1 MIFRRALL
9 LLEPAADARPAL
21 SALRRVAPTLEHL
34 LVLVQVPTSSPGW
47 FDAEVPPTT
56 QDAASSSLVPL
67 RESSAGAARQV
78 EVQLVPALDGD
89 ALATLCE
96 AEQIELLALG
106 SRSLRSLPMLYTLRK
121 RQPVALLWSSE
132 TVSAAPLREV
142 GCVALGQRARA
153 AVGAFLRDHSTASLR
168 VTLLSDVR
176 PPPEAV
182 ASFREVAGIASPVAS
197 TEVVSWSSMR
207 SWSQGSSA
215 DRPFDLLVLAR
226 LPLSV
231 FLDVRWPAPALL
243 LPPLASSRPF
253 ARRSLEVADLVD
265 DGGPLRVRLDEEA
278 AVGAPGALP
287 DQSLSF
293 VSGGRVVATLGA
305 LDGEAELPAGLRATS
320 LGVYRVG
327 GEGPANPVAAIEQM
341 VEVLRP
347 GERPVALIDAELP
360 DEVLRAL
367 AASSGPAEPEH
378 IAVRLRPT
386 RSFTA
391 IRERLRA
398 AGLAPRVVDARAVL
412 DEGSA
417 LDVSEEVDPVRLARV
432 ASRMRRAGF
441 PVVSILHRG
450 PIHPWTE
457 GFVALRAPG
466 IWDADGARRGDR
478 LRGPPVMALS
488 PASATE
494 SIGGNRI
501 ELEHDNARARGW
513 LLDAIRGSAR
523 TLHLQVYMA
532 LGDDVG
538 SLVGDALA
546 EAGARGV
553 TVRVLVDS
561 LHGFHG
567 SFGATNPLLDR
578 LSRSPGVEL
587 RISRPINVM
596 PSLTD
601 LKRRDHRKLVVAD
614 GQVALVGGR
623 NLSHEY
629 YTGFDEARLTEA
641 SVWREVP
648 WLDAGARVEGTAVGA
663 LAASFREAWTEA
675 GGAPFGIT
683 APEPAGDSRARVIVH
698 RGLRDA
704 RTLETYLELI
714 ASARSHLYVVNGFP
728 LALELQHA
736 LLGALRRGVRVRVL
750 SGHVTPTYGDQAFS
764 GPWSAARTVATELV
778 HSRLDPLVEAG
789 ADVRYFAVQGRPGW
803 SATIGVVHPHVH
815 AKSVSVDGLRCT
827 VGSANLDITA
837 SYWESELVLL
847 TEDAALTRAYEAGL
861 DALMEASAQVQ
872 KEDPAWHQ
880 RALRRGWMRHW
891 PGVLSV

>member
-1 MIFRRALL
+1 VRFGRALL
-9 LLEPAADARPAL
+9 LLEAAADARPAL

-34 LVLVQVPTSSPGW
+34 LVLVQVPENSPGW
-47 FDAEVPPTT
+47 FDAEVPPATE
-56 QDAASSSLVPL
+56 QQAASSLGPL
-67 RESSAGAARQV
+67 RESAAGAARQV

-89 ALATLCE
+89 ALAILCE
-96 AEQIELLALG
+96 AAQVELLVLG
-106 SRSLRSLPMLYTLRK
+106 SRSLRDLPMLYTLRR
-121 RQPVALLWSSE
+121 RQPVALLWPSE
-132 TVSAAPLREV
+132 AVSDSALREV

-176 PPPEAV
+176 PSPQAL
-182 ASFREVAGIASPVAS
+182 AAFREVAGIASAVAS
-197 TEVVSWSSMR
+197 TELVSWSSMR

-215 DRPFDLLVLAR
+215 ERPFDLLVLAR
-226 LPLSV
+226 IPLSV

-243 LPPLASSRPF
+243 LPPLESSRPF

-265 DGGPLRVRLDEEA
+265 DGGPLRVRVEEEA
-278 AVGAPGALP
+278 AVGGPGALP
-287 DQSLSF
+287 DQRLAF

-305 LDGEAELPAGLRATS
+305 KDGEAELPAGLRATS
-320 LGVYRVG
+320 LGVYRVVG
-327 GEGPANPVAAIEQM
+327 DGAVNPVVAIEQL

-347 GERPVALIDAELP
+347 GERSVALIDAELP

-367 AASSGPAEPEH
+367 ASSSAPAEPEH

-391 IRERLRA
+391 IRDRLRA

-457 GFVALRAPG
+457 GFFALRAPG
-466 IWDADGARRGDR
+466 LWDADGARRGDR
-478 LRGPPVMALS
+478 LHGPPVMALS
-488 PASATE
+488 SATE

-538 SLVGDALA
+538 SLVGDALS

-561 LHGFHG
+561 LHGLHG

-587 RISRPINVM
+587 RISRPINEV

-614 GQVALVGGR
+614 GRVALVGGR

-629 YTGFDEARLTEA
+629 YTGFDEVPLTEA
-641 SVWREVP
+641 SGWREVP

-663 LAASFREAWTEA
+663 LAAAFREAWTEA

-704 RTLETYLELI
+704 RTLEAYLELI
-714 ASARSHLYVVNGFP
+714 ASARSHLYLVNGFP

-789 ADVRYFAVQGRPGW
+789 ADVRYFAVKGRPRW

-847 TEDAALTRAYEAGL
+847 TEDAALTRAYEASL
-861 DALMEASAQVQ
+861 DALMEASTRVQ
-872 KEDPAWHQ
+872 REDPAWHQ

>member
-9 LLEPAADARPAL
+9 LLEPAADAGPAL

-34 LVLVQVPTSSPGW
+34 LVLVQAPASSPGW
-47 FDAEVPPTT
+47 FDAEVSPTT
-56 QDAASSSLVPL
+56 EEEAASALGPL
-67 RESSAGAARQV
+67 RESSAGAAKQV

-106 SRSLRSLPMLYTLRK
+106 SRSLRALPMLYTLRK

-153 AVGAFLRDHSTASLR
+153 AIGAFLRDHSTASLR

-182 ASFREVAGIASPVAS
+182 ASFREVAGIPSPVAS

-207 SWSQGSSA
+207 SWFQGSSA

-243 LPPLASSRPF
+243 LPPLSSSRPF

-265 DGGPLRVRLDEEA
+265 DGGPLRVRLEEEA
-278 AVGAPGALP
+278 AVGSPGALP
-287 DQSLSF
+287 DQSLAF

-305 LDGEAELPAGLRATS
+305 VDGEAELPAGLRATS
-320 LGVYRVG
+320 LGVYRMG
-327 GEGPANPVAAIEQM
+327 GEGPSNPVAAIEQM
-341 VEVLRP
+341 VDVLRP
-347 GERPVALIDAELP
+347 GERPVALLDAELP

-367 AASSGPAEPEH
+367 AASSGPAEPEQL
-378 IAVRLRPT
+378 AVRLRPT

-457 GFVALRAPG
+457 GFVALCAPDL
-466 IWDADGARRGDR
+466 WDAGGVRRGDG
-478 LRGPPVMALS
+478 LHGPPVMAMSL
-488 PASATE
+488 ASAE

-513 LLDAIRGSAR
+513 LLEAIRGSAR

-538 SLVGDALA
+538 TLVGDALA

-553 TVRVLVDS
+553 AVRVLVDS
-561 LHGFHG
+561 LHGLHG

-587 RISRPINVM
+587 RTSRPLHEM

-629 YTGFDEARLTEA
+629 YTGFGEVPLTEA
-641 SVWREVP
+641 SSWREVP

-683 APEPAGDSRARVIVH
+683 APAPAGDSRARVIVH

-704 RTLETYLELI
+704 RTLEAYLELI
-714 ASARSHLYVVNGFP
+714 ASARSHLYLVNGFP

-750 SGHVTPTYGDQAFS
+750 SGHVTPTHGDQAFS

-789 ADVRYFAVQGRPGW
+789 ADVRYFAVKGRPGW
-803 SATIGVVHPHVH
+803 SPTIGVVHPHVH

-847 TEDAALTRAYEAGL
+847 TEDAALTRAYEASL
-861 DALMEASAQVQ
+861 DALMEASTRVQ